1 MDTITHALSGALV
14 ARLIAARHDA
24 TSTAADPAVGRFDAP
39 WTPGAAAPRP
49 WQYVVVG
56 LVAGAF
62 PDIDVV
68 ARQVSDLA
76 YLRHHRGITHSVL
89 MWPLWSLLLS
99 GLLASAFAAT
109 RRARHGW
116 KSLYLVVAAAIAI
129 HIAGDWI
136 TQFGT
141 MLLEPFS
148 DARFGLGTTFIIDL
162 TLSGLILAGLLLAA
176 LWPLR
181 RWPAATALAAVVVW
195 VGVSWVGKQEA
206 ITAGEAYARAQGLV
220 GAEVDA
226 IPRPASPFNWTV
238 TVREGERFHVAHLNT
253 RRVDPL
259 VATPDDHF
267 IRRFSA
273 PYQPIA
279 QVEWS
284 VLPQFGH
291 GSEQAVARAVWSRPE
306 FEFFRWFAQ
315 VPVLDRV
322 EVRAAAGEAREAQQ
336 CAWFRDLRFGFPGR
350 DTVPFRYGLCL
361 SGPIEAPTAVA
372 VYKLD
377 EDDHGARRLASR
389 H

>member
-14 ARLIAARHDA
+14 ARLIAARHDPVSTMPPD
-24 TSTAADPAVGRFDAP
+24 TSGRFDAP
-39 WTPGAAAPRP
+39 WRPGTAAPRP

-62 PDIDVV
+62 PDVDVV
-68 ARQVSDLA
+68 ARYVSDLA
-76 YLRHHRGITHSVL
+76 YLRHHRGVTHSLVL
-89 MWPLWSLLLS
+89 WPLWSLLLAW
-99 GLLASAFAAT
+99 LLAWAIPAT

-116 KSLYLVVAAAIAI
+116 RSLYLVVAAGIAI

-176 LWPLR
+176 LWPRR
-181 RWPAATALAAVVVW
+181 RWPAAAALVAVVGW
-195 VGVSWVGKQEA
+195 VGVSWVGQQEA
-206 ITAGEAYARAQGLV
+206 ITAGQAYARAQGFTA
-220 GAEVDA
+220 AEVDA
-226 IPRPASPFNWTV
+226 MPRPASPFNWTV

-253 RRVDPL
+253 RRVEPL
-259 VATPDDHF
+259 EAGPEDHF

-273 PYQPIA
+273 PFQPVA
-279 QVEWS
+279 TVDWTA
-284 VLPQFGH
+284 VPQFG
-291 GSEQAVARAVWSRPE
+291 SAEEAPVARAVWQRPE
-306 FEFFRWFAQ
+306 FGFFRWFAQ
-315 VPVLDRV
+315 APVLDRV
-322 EVRAAAGEAREAQQ
+322 EVRPAADGREAQQ

-350 DTVPFRYGLCL
+350 TTVPFRYGLCL
-361 SGPIEAPTAVA
+361 SGPLEAPTAVA

-377 EDDHGARRLASR
+377 ERDDDAQRLAHR
-389 H
+389 

>member
-1 MDTITHALSGALV
+1 MDTLTHALSGALV

-24 TSTAADPAVGRFDAP
+24 APVPSGDGRLDAP

-68 ARQVSDLA
+68 ARFVSDLA
-76 YLRHHRGITHSVL
+76 YLRHHRGITHSIVL
-89 MWPLWSLLLS
+89 WPLWSLLLAVLFS
-99 GLLASAFAAT
+99 FVFAAT

-116 KSLYLVVAAAIAI
+116 KSLYVVVAAAIAI

-148 DARFGLGTTFIIDL
+148 DARFGLGATFIIDL
-162 TLSGLILAGLLLAA
+162 TLSGLIVAGLGLAA
-176 LWPLR
+176 VWPR
-181 RWPAATALAAVVVW
+181 HRWPSAAALAAVMAW

-206 ITAGEAYARAQGLV
+206 ITAGEAYARAQGFA

-253 RRVDPL
+253 RRVEPL

-273 PYQPIA
+273 PFQPLA
-279 QVEWS
+279 SVEWT
-284 VLPQFGH
+284 VLPQFGRD
-291 GSEQAVARAVWSRPE
+291 SEQAVARAVWQRPE
-306 FEFFRWFAQ
+306 FEFYRWFSQA
-315 VPVLDRV
+315 PVHDRV
-322 EVRAAAGEAREAQQ
+322 ERRAAADGGEAQQ

-350 DTVPFRYGLCL
+350 STVPFRYGLCL
-361 SGPIEAPTAVA
+361 TGPLEAPTAVA
-372 VYKLD
+372 VYKLN
-377 EDDHGARRLASR
+377 EDDDDAQRLAGR
-389 H
+389 

>member
-1 MDTITHALSGALV
+1 MDTLTHALSGALV

-24 TSTAADPAVGRFDAP
+24 APVPSGDGRLDAP

-68 ARQVSDLA
+68 ARFVSDLA
-76 YLRHHRGITHSVL
+76 YLRHHRGITHSIVL
-89 MWPLWSLLLS
+89 WPLWSLLLAVLFS
-99 GLLASAFAAT
+99 FVFAAT

-116 KSLYLVVAAAIAI
+116 KSLYVVVAAAIAV

-141 MLLEPFS
+141 MLLEPIS
-148 DARFGLGTTFIIDL
+148 DARFGLGATFIIDL
-162 TLSGLILAGLLLAA
+162 TLSGLIVAGLGLAA
-176 LWPLR
+176 VWPR
-181 RWPAATALAAVVVW
+181 HRWPSAAALAAVMAW

-206 ITAGEAYARAQGLV
+206 ITAGEAYARAQGV
-220 GAEVDA
+220 TGAEVDA

-238 TVREGERFHVAHLNT
+238 TVRDGERFHVAHLNT
-253 RRVDPL
+253 RRVEPL

-273 PYQPIA
+273 PFQPLA
-279 QVEWS
+279 SVEWT
-284 VLPQFGH
+284 VLPQFGRD
-291 GSEQAVARAVWSRPE
+291 SEQAVARAVWQRPE
-306 FEFFRWFAQ
+306 FEFYRWFSQA
-315 VPVLDRV
+315 PVLDRV
-322 EVRAAAGEAREAQQ
+322 ERRAAADGGQAQQ

-350 DTVPFRYGLCL
+350 STVPFRYGLCL
-361 SGPIEAPTAVA
+361 TGPLEAPTAVA
-372 VYKLD
+372 VYKLN
-377 EDDHGARRLASR
+377 EDDDDAQRLARR
-389 H
+389 